1 MIVKRSVAI
10 SGHATSISVEDRFW
24 DELRR
29 IAGRRDLPIAA
40 MIAEIDAVIG
50 HPPLRAGRCP
60 RPSRERLSRQ
70 AVEATSGYSCFCAPD
85 ARRGGRSGCDAT

>member
-29 IAGRRDLPIAA
+29 IAARRNLPIAA
-40 MIAEIDAVIG
+40 MIAEIDADR
-50 HPPLRAGRCP
+50 PAGGNL
-60 RPSRERLSRQ
+60 SSAIRLFVLED
-70 AVEATSGYSCFCAPD
+70 AL
-85 ARRGGRSGCDAT
+85 ARRAAD

>member
-40 MIAEIDAVIG
+40 MIADIDAARDPATNLSSAIRLFVLDDALA
-50 HPPLRAGRCP
+50 HRAG
-60 RPSRERLSRQ
+60 
-70 AVEATSGYSCFCAPD
+70 D
-85 ARRGGRSGCDAT
+85 